1 MSQNLCAAINNL
13 NKNGINNEFEKNRLD
28 RKLEDLNG
36 IIKDFQIGKKF
47 KTCIYIWYRR
57 LSYLT

>member
-1 MSQNLCAAINNL
+1 MSQNLCSAINNL

-36 IIKDFQIGKKF
+36 VVKDFQIGKKF
-47 KTCIYIWYRR
+47 KTCIYI
-57 LSYLT
+57 